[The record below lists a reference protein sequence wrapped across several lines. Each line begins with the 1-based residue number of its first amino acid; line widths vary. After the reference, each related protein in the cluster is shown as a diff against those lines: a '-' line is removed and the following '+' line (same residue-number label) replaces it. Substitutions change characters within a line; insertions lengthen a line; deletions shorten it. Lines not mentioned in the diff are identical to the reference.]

1 MCIRDSPTAST
12 VPLAP
17 TAQDQW
23 IPVDPSSYSNP
34 YTDAPIYTSGP
45 QPAVSPDAQPAPA
58 PPAGFGPP
66 VAYPPAPPGTA
77 HAAPW
82 VPQAPVAEPGGY
94 AVPATYPAA
103 PGQPVNPAA
112 PTTPGPYSL
121 VAPVPGAGPSDP
133 MLAPDHQPEKGELKI
148 KERRSWRTWQLLAAV
163 LVAAVVG
170 MWFNGN
176 SGSAS
181 GIPGSG
187 SGGSSGGY
195 KLPPAAGSP
204 STTAAAAG
212 GAATSTTAAGGA
224 TTTTVAGTATSTTAA
239 GTTATTAPVVL
250 APASVLVPE
259 TQQAG
264 NWTSPAFTIAGG
276 TWNIGWAFQCVP
288 VPTVTP
294 TFQIFVVNNGASPGA
309 TPAVTSS
316 AASGSAV
323 TPLTSAGGQQ
333 VIVQTSAACRWAVK
347 VTGSGSGP
355 GRILR
360 GATGSERVAGG
371 RADWRRGRGA
381 TQELLRLAV
390 RPVLPL
396 GKGSVQLFEVVV
408 VTFGG
413 SVGAFQRGDSHHEA
427 GRRRFDGPPG
437 RLTAERGADD
447 GEEFVERRRHTHL
460 LNGTR
465 WLVWRQ
471 GNCRRSR
478 KCHSDRSASGRQRR
492 RGVGHCRSGRA
503 SGEEPTTE
511 GTTLA
516 FNFGPGRPGRSEDLA
531 ATNGCCSETLC
542 EPVDLF
548 VWRSGTEP
556 RHTDRAL
563 SAP

>member
-1 MCIRDSPTAST
+1 VSGTWDPEGAPGSQFGRVPAGSETTNGQPGWQWTDRTGEPTGQWVTGGTETEHGVWPIGTAVPRDHDAREVSTPLEPVTAQYPASDHAASAVPVWDPESETFRYPEPPAPTAST

-82 VPQAPVAEPGGY
+82 VPQAPLAEPGGY
-94 AVPATYPAA
+94 AVPAAYPAA

-112 PTTPGPYSL
+112 PTTPGSYSL

-133 MLAPDHQPEKGELKI
+133 VLAPDHQPEKGELKI

-204 STTAAAAG
+204 STTVAAAG

-224 TTTTVAGTATSTTAA
+224 TTTTAAGTATSTTAA

-347 VTGSGSGP
+347 VTGSGS
-355 GRILR
+355 
-360 GATGSERVAGG
+360 
-371 RADWRRGRGA
+371 
-381 TQELLRLAV
+381 
-390 RPVLPL
+390 
-396 GKGSVQLFEVVV
+396 
-408 VTFGG
+408 
-413 SVGAFQRGDSHHEA
+413 
-427 GRRRFDGPPG
+427 
-437 RLTAERGADD
+437 
-447 GEEFVERRRHTHL
+447 
-460 LNGTR
+460 
-465 WLVWRQ
+465 
-471 GNCRRSR
+471 
-478 KCHSDRSASGRQRR
+478 
-492 RGVGHCRSGRA
+492 
-503 SGEEPTTE
+503 
-511 GTTLA
+511 
-516 FNFGPGRPGRSEDLA
+516 
-531 ATNGCCSETLC
+531 
-542 EPVDLF
+542 
-548 VWRSGTEP
+548 
-556 RHTDRAL
+556 
-563 SAP
+563 